1 MYNNKTSRRAPKK
14 TKINQISEPMAG
26 RDINVI
32 IEQYQEKLSIMYQL
46 CIHKQYWGRFTI
58 VFLRANYKLG

>member
-32 IEQYQEKLSIMYQL
+32 IEQYQEKLSIMYPT
-46 CIHKQYWGRFTI
+46 GRKNRPPVLDTMI
-58 VFLRANYKLG
+58 RT

>member
-32 IEQYQEKLSIMYQL
+32 IEQYQEKLSIMYPT
-46 CIHKQYWGRFTI
+46 GRKNI
-58 VFLRANYKLG
+58 YAERESRMKC